1 MEQRK
6 PDGGEG
12 FAARIRKARKD
23 AGINQRQ
30 LSELL
35 GMSRNTV
42 AGWETGHSR
51 PDLDSVPAL
60 CRALRISLASFFGVR
75 EGVTRAE
82 RKMLDA
88 FRALGKEDQDA
99 IQWQLEALVAGRQ
112 ARGRA
117 PERAAEGNAAPR
129 EPAGRPAGP
138 VRAVSVYMSDL
149 SAAAGVGTTLDA
161 ARGEQVWLRQDELTS
176 QADEIITVN
185 GRSMEPTFE
194 DGDQLLVRHADSVRE
209 GEIGIFVADGEG
221 YVKEYRADGLHSHN
235 PAYAT
240 MRFGEGNEVRCIGRV
255 LGKVQESQRLT
266 KDELRWMEENQ

>member
-129 EPAGRPAGP
+129 EPAGRPVGP

-209 GEIGIFVADGEG
+209 GEIGVFVADGEG